1 MRQCT
6 SSIWTGDEAK
16 KVLDAT
22 DDGAETLFETSVSCI
37 GATICQVGL
46 RDSQGLLHKVIEAER
61 EAGLRMVHCLRF
73 IFLDVCLLAEHIR
86 LERSDSTEV

>member
-1 MRQCT
+1 MKQR
-6 SSIWTGDEAK
+6 

-61 EAGLRMVHCLRF
+61 EAGLKDGSLPKI

-86 LERSDSTEV
+86 SERSDSTEV